1 MNDNTPNQ
9 NKPTYNEEQ
18 VVKGIQEAMSEI
30 PSKFSLDTEGD
41 KAGDKAVDKAGDKAG
56 DKAVDN
62 NNDSVVEDMHNSKD
76 KYNHNTERF
85 QPYKPE
91 RNTNS
96 DKYTY
101 DDDYDDY
108 NESWVSR
115 HPVIYSFVLIIF
127 VAAISIVGTY
137 LFMTLTGGFTD
148 GYLRN
153 QNKEYERTIEE
164 MQSTIESKES
174 ELSELQT
181 SLDEAVE
188 QNAESEETID
198 GLNEDIDELEDKV
211 AELQDDIAELRL
223 ELIEAQYRADMYQKY
238 GPGWEV

>member
-1 MNDNTPNQ
+1 MSNNTPNQ

-41 KAGDKAVDKAGDKAG
+41 KA
-56 DKAVDN
+56 VDN

-76 KYNHNTERF
+76 EYNHNTERF

-91 RNTNS
+91 HNTNS